1 MLQFTDKVVSYETF
15 ITDLAARVVT
25 LMKSDSDDKRLFI
38 SQAEAFRI
46 FGQGNVR
53 RWRRQGK
60 VEPRKTPGKL
70 EYPIAR
76 LRELSRIV
84 QDYF

>member
-1 MLQFTDKVVSYETF
+1 MLQFTDKMVTYDTF

-25 LMKSDSDDKRLFI
+25 LMKADAGDKRLYI
-38 SQAEAFRI
+38 SQAEAFRT
-46 FGQGNVR
+46 FGQGNVK
-53 RWRRQGK
+53 RWRKQGK
-60 VEPRKTPGKL
+60 VEPRRTPGKL

>member
-15 ITDLAARVVT
+15 ITDSAARVVT
-25 LMKSDSDDKRLFI
+25 LMKADSKDTRLFM
-38 SQAEAFRI
+38 SQAEAFRT
-46 FGQGNVR
+46 FGRANVE
-53 RWRRQGK
+53 RWRRTGK
-60 VEPRKTPGKL
+60 VEPRRTPGKL

>member
-1 MLQFTDKVVSYETF
+1 MLQFTDKMVTYDTF

-25 LMKSDSDDKRLFI
+25 LMKTDAGDNRLYI
-38 SQAEAFRI
+38 SQAEAFRT
-46 FGQGNVR
+46 FGRSNVE

-60 VEPRKTPGKL
+60 VEPRRTPGKL